1 MNPALFRP
9 SSMLRRKLCP
19 GSMALESSITQ
30 IEDEDEYQAEGKLLH
45 ALTANPLLSRATLEP
60 SQLDLVEC
68 VEKAEAEF
76 VEKILKL

>member
-19 GSMALESSITQ
+19 GSMALESTITQ
-30 IEDEDEYQAEGKLLH
+30 IDDPDEFQAEGTRLH
-45 ALTANPLLSRATLEP
+45 ALTADPLISRASLEP
-60 SQLDLVEC
+60 AQLDLVET

-76 VEKILKL
+76 LEKILKL